1 MTILFIDSIIS
12 AQVINGVVRIRTGT
26 VKKADASSSDKPEYD
41 ATGEI
46 FLPVAGF
53 TELANA
59 CNRIA
64 ADLVDKGL
72 LAKANDA
79 QEKST

>member
-1 MTILFIDSIIS
+1 MGTLFIDSIIS
-12 AQVINGVVRIRTGT
+12 AQVINGVVRIRTGV
-26 VKKADASSSDKPEYD
+26 VKKAEGGDTDKTEITD
-41 ATGEI
+41 SGEI

-64 ADLVDKGL
+64 IDLVDKGL
-72 LAKANDA
+72 LSKGNDAKA
-79 QEKST
+79 KIS